1 MIKYKELK
9 EETKKLSS
17 KIEGWTS
24 ALTKKMKTMKD
35 KLKPDLWKE
44 SIPSVDK
51 KKIKNLAKTI
61 QAKIISLKKTGEK
74 QFASLIKEGKKQ
86 ITSFNKT
93 SDKSVD
99 YISKKSDKLKKDF
112 DKFKKEGTKKVELYK
127 KEGTKKVELYKKEGT
142 KKIELY
148 KKEATSKRNSFFYYT
163 VLKLE
168 KYFPKE
174 ANITAGKW
182 FGNFSYRF
190 NRARRNIALQQIKIA
205 FPDWS
210 SKKIQ
215 ETAIASFESLG
226 KVLFETIKKVEYAK
240 NINEWLENKN
250 QKVIDEISKT
260 GAIIIN
266 GHFANW
272 EFGTYSFELAKLKG
286 ILIGKEE
293 HELAKW
299 FVNHFRNA
307 KDFETLSSTNNT
319 LPLKIVRTLKNNQC
333 VHLLI
338 DLDILAESVYC
349 QFFGRKTRTV
359 VSPARLA
366 IKYKKPVVSCFN
378 YRTTQGKHVFCYEFL
393 SKPPYSSEMSEE
405 KLTQIYTTAIEKHIR
420 KYPSQWRWAES
431 RWKPDRWGRRDE
443 KTAN

>member
-1 MIKYKELK
+1 MIKYKKLK
-9 EETKKLSS
+9 EETKKLSA
-17 KIEGWTS
+17 KLEDWAS
-24 ALTKKMKTMKD
+24 ALAKKMKTMKD
-35 KLKPDLWKE
+35 KLKPNLWKD
-44 SIPSVDK
+44 SIPSIDK
-51 KKIKNLAKTI
+51 KKIKNLAKTG

-74 QFASLIKEGKKQ
+74 QFASLVKEGKKQ
-86 ITSFNKT
+86 ITYFNKT

-99 YISKKSDKLKKDF
+99 YISKKSDELKKDF
-112 DKFKKEGTKKVELYK
+112 DKLKKEGTKKVELYK
-127 KEGTKKVELYKKEGT
+127 KE
-142 KKIELY
+142 
-148 KKEATSKRNSFFYYT
+148 ATSKRNNFLYYT

-190 NRARRNIALQQIKIA
+190 NRVRRNTALQQIKIA
-205 FPDWS
+205 FPDWG

-215 ETAIASFESLG
+215 ETAIGSFESLG
-226 KVLFETIKKVEYAK
+226 KVFFETIKKAEYGK

-307 KDFETLSSTNNT
+307 KDFETLSSTNNA

-393 SKPPYSSEMSEE
+393 SKPPYSGEMSEE
-405 KLTQIYTTAIEKHIR
+405 KLTQTYTTAIEKHIR

-431 RWKPDRWGRRDE
+431 RWKPERWGRREE
-443 KTAN
+443 KTAT

>member
-1 MIKYKELK
+1 M
-9 EETKKLSS
+9 
-17 KIEGWTS
+17 
-24 ALTKKMKTMKD
+24 
-35 KLKPDLWKE
+35 
-44 SIPSVDK
+44 
-51 KKIKNLAKTI
+51 
-61 QAKIISLKKTGEK
+61 
-74 QFASLIKEGKKQ
+74 
-86 ITSFNKT
+86 
-93 SDKSVD
+93 
-99 YISKKSDKLKKDF
+99 
-112 DKFKKEGTKKVELYK
+112 
-127 KEGTKKVELYKKEGT
+127 
-142 KKIELY
+142 
-148 KKEATSKRNSFFYYT
+148 
-163 VLKLE
+163 
-168 KYFPKE
+168 PKAFSE
-174 ANITAGKW
+174 YLQ
-182 FGNFSYRF
+182 GNGLVFIFYRF
-190 NRARRNIALQQIKIA
+190 NRVRRNTALQQIKIA

-226 KVLFETIKKVEYAK
+226 KVLFETIKKVEYGK

-307 KDFETLSSTNNT
+307 KDFETLSSTNNA

-405 KLTQIYTTAIEKHIR
+405 KLTQTYTTAIEKYIAPVFESSH
-420 KYPSQWRWAES
+420 QLLEAE
-431 RWKPDRWGRRDE
+431 RYW
-443 KTAN
+443 

>member
-17 KIEGWTS
+17 KIEGQTS
-24 ALTKKMKTMKD
+24 ALKKKVKTIKD
-35 KLKPDLWKE
+35 KLKPNLWKE
-44 SIPSVDK
+44 SIASVDK
-51 KKIKNLAKTI
+51 KKIKNLAKTG

-74 QFASLIKEGKKQ
+74 QFTSLVKEGKKK
-86 ITSFNKT
+86 ITTLKKEGKKKIASLNET
-93 SDKSVD
+93 SDKTVD
-99 YISKKSDKLKKDF
+99 YISKKSDELKKDF
-112 DKFKKEGTKKVELYK
+112 DKLK

-215 ETAIASFESLG
+215 ETAVASFESLG
-226 KVLFETIKKVEYAK
+226 KVVFETIKKVEYGK
-240 NINEWLENKN
+240 NINEWIENKN

-272 EFGTYSFELAKLKG
+272 EFGSYSFELAKLKG

-293 HELAKW
+293 HDLAKW

-307 KDFETLSSTNNT
+307 KNFETLSSTNNT

-378 YRTTQGKHVFCYEFL
+378 YRTKQGKHVFCYEFL
-393 SKPPYSSEMSEE
+393 SKPPYSAEMNEE

-431 RWKPDRWGRRDE
+431 RWKLERWGKRDE

>member
-24 ALTKKMKTMKD
+24 IVTKKMKEARN
-35 KLKPDLWKE
+35 KLKPNLWKE
-44 SIPSVDK
+44 SIASVDK
-51 KKIKNLAKTI
+51 KKIKNLAKTG
-61 QAKIISLKKTGEK
+61 QAKLVSLKRTGK
-74 QFASLIKEGKKQ
+74 KKFASLKKEGKKQ
-86 ITSFNKT
+86 ITSLKKEGKKKIASFNET
-93 SDKSVD
+93 SDKTVD
-99 YISKKSDKLKKDF
+99 YISKKSDELKKDF
-112 DKFKKEGTKKVELYK
+112 DKFKKEGTKKV
-127 KEGTKKVELYKKEGT
+127 
-142 KKIELY
+142 ELY

-215 ETAIASFESLG
+215 ETAVASFESLG
-226 KVLFETIKKVEYAK
+226 KVLFETIKKVEYGK
-240 NINEWLENKN
+240 NINEWIENKN

-272 EFGTYSFELAKLKG
+272 EFGSYSFELAKLKG

-293 HELAKW
+293 HDLAKW

-307 KDFETLSSTNNT
+307 KNFETLSSTNNT

-378 YRTTQGKHVFCYEFL
+378 YRTKQGKHVFCYEFL
-393 SKPPYSSEMSEE
+393 SKPPYSAEMNEGQ
-405 KLTQIYTTAIEKHIR
+405 LTQIYTTAIEKHIR

-431 RWKPDRWGRRDE
+431 RWKPERWGKRDE
-443 KTAN
+443 KTAD